1 MDWSCYSRAERPRVS
16 RSRLTPQSER
26 WAAES
31 QATIMQQVWFDYRYF
46 AYFCRAGQKALGGLV
61 YVLMHPVVG
70 MRSATAA
77 LSLATSEPKP

>member
-1 MDWSCYSRAERPRVS
+1 
-16 RSRLTPQSER
+16 
-26 WAAES
+26 
-31 QATIMQQVWFDYRYF
+31 MQQVWFDYRFF